1 MNAEKDTKGMSRLAM
16 IGGLAGALAASSCCI
31 LPLLLVLLGVS
42 GAWIGSLTA
51 LSAYQPYFVVFTL
64 GCLGAGYYLVYRRPS
79 VSCSTGECRPILP
92 NRLIKIGLWLATL
105 LIFSALLFAWLGPR
119 LLGVD
124 G

>member
-1 MNAEKDTKGMSRLAM
+1 MNSENDTKGMSRLAM
-16 IGGLAGALAASSCCI
+16 IGGLVGALAASSCCI
-31 LPLLLVLLGVS
+31 LPLVLVLLGVS
-42 GAWIGSLTA
+42 GVWIGSLTA
-51 LSAYQPYFVVFTL
+51 LSVYQPYFVVFTL

-79 VSCSTGECRPILP
+79 VACGTGKCRTILP
-92 NRLIKIGLWLATL
+92 NRLVKIGLWSATL